1 MTVAI
6 WVVEGTWASCVAAAM
21 ARTGAEE
28 AVVLIHVTP
37 EEIEDSAHA
46 AYAGLLGRGRP
57 DRDPGATLHRLAA
70 DAEEQLL
77 HSAQA
82 QVGRSAAWV
91 RRTGKV
97 EREVVAAAEEAG
109 ADLLVAARDG
119 DRSRLGPRS
128 LGPATRFVVDHAPCP
143 VLLIWP
149 GDTPDVGSIP
159 PPPQHGPGHPPPPHP
174 AGHPPPPPH
183 PEH

>member
-6 WVVEGTWASCVAAAM
+6 WVAEGTWDSCVRAGM
-21 ARTGAEE
+21 SRTAPAED
-28 AVVLIHVTP
+28 VVLIHVTP
-37 EEIEDSAHA
+37 AEIEASAHA

-57 DRDPGATLHRLAA
+57 DRDPGGSLRRLAA
-70 DAEEQLL
+70 DAEEELL
-77 HSAQA
+77 RSAQS

-91 RRTGKV
+91 RRTGRV
-97 EREVVAAAEEAG
+97 EREVVAAAEEVG
-109 ADLLVAARDG
+109 ADLLVVARDG
-119 DRSRLGPRS
+119 DRSRLGPHS

-159 PPPQHGPGHPPPPHP
+159 PPPEHGPGHRPPGHGPGHPPAPRPH
-174 AGHPPPPPH
+174 
-183 PEH
+183 